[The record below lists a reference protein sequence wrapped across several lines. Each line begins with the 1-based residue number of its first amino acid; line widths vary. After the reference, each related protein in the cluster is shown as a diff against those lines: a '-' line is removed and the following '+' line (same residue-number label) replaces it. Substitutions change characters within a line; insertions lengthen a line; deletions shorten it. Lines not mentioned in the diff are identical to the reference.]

1 MADRTPLTL
10 QAYRLLTAVSAPI
23 ADMVLNRRLRRGKE
37 LAARLPERRGESSVA
52 RPAGPLVWLHGASVG
67 EMLSILPLIDLIR
80 ARDITVLVTAGTV
93 TAAEL
98 AKHRLPPG
106 VIHQFVPLDMPQ
118 FVTRFLDHWRPNLA
132 LFTESDLWPNVIMTA
147 SEREIPLILI
157 NGRVSERSFSRWRL
171 APRTIA
177 ALLSR

>member
-23 ADMVLNRRLRRGKE
+23 ADMVLNRRLKRGRE

-52 RPAGPLVWLHGASVG
+52 RPEGPLVWLHGASVG
-67 EMLSILPLIDLIR
+67 EMLSVLPLIDRIR

-98 AKHRLPPG
+98 AKRRLPPG
-106 VIHQFVPLDMPQ
+106 VIHQFSPPDVPP
-118 FVTRFLDHWRPNLA
+118 FVARFLHPLRPHPPP
-132 LFTESDLWPNVIMTA
+132 FVESHPSPN
-147 SEREIPLILI
+147 PLIA
-157 NGRVSERSFSRWRL
+157 G
-171 APRTIA
+171 A
-177 ALLSR
+177 ARGGPPL